1 MLSGGPSKGGG
12 RQGGRIE
19 LKPVIDKLVPELPR
33 NPLEQALYLWTD
45 ECGNLASIE
54 IDQVVVMSAPDAF
67 EARSTVTKRVT
78 LDDAFAR

>member
-12 RQGGRIE
+12 WQGGRIE

-33 NPLEQALYLWTD
+33 NSLEQALYLRID
-45 ECGNLASIE
+45 EFGNLPSIE

-67 EARSTVTKRVT
+67 KARSTVTKRVA